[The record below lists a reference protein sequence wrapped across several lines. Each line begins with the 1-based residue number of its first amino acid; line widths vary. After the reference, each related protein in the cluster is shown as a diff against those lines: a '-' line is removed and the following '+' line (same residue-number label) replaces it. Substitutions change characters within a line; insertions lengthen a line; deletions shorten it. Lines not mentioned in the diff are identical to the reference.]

1 MATNESAGARPLLGL
16 WQDFIRRVTKQ
27 QYGRFELRSDGV
39 YGFSN
44 GKKSPAGKD
53 GRTSERGVRLRVAGG
68 DRRESK

>member
-1 MATNESAGARPLLGL
+1 MATNESAGASPLLGL

-44 GKKSPAGKD
+44 GKKSPAGED
-53 GRTSERGVRLRVAGG
+53 
-68 DRRESK
+68 